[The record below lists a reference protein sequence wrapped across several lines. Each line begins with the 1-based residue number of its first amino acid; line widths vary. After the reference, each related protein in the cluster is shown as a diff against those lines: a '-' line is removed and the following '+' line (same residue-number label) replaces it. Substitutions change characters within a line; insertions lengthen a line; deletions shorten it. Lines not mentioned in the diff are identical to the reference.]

1 MWEFIAL
8 FVILLYFIKLISN
21 TYLISNMRGSKVGG
35 WGGWGGRGGLG
46 PSNLPARQT
55 QPYTSAPPEKNLD
68 PHISNMSSR
77 YVIWCPKNVYIILSF
92 FIYTECVSVAIT
104 IFLFNI
110 MT

>member
-35 WGGWGGRGGLG
+35 GGGSDHRTSPLG
-46 PSNLPARQT
+46 KHNLIPR
-55 QPYTSAPPEKNLD
+55 PPEKNLD

>member
-35 WGGWGGRGGLG
+35 VGGARTIEPPCSANTTLYLG
-46 PSNLPARQT
+46 
-55 QPYTSAPPEKNLD
+55 PPEKNLD

-77 YVIWCPKNVYIILSF
+77 YVIWCPKNVYITLSF